1 MKNNGILKELSPK
14 KVFAIIAAFLLGQAL
29 FGGIIYS
36 VSNTH
41 KIVNLQIKNEKTAD
55 ERYRNLQKT
64 ADERYQNI
72 MDFLKLSIE
81 NLEKIMNEKF
91 KKVED
96 DIGNLEKIMN
106 EKFKKVEDDIS
117 LLKGEITKIKIAI
130 VKKHPDLAQDLI
142 SSKDNEKQ
150 TPKEKFTG
158 MGGSDEE

>member
-1 MKNNGILKELSPK
+1 MKNNGILKELTPK
-14 KVFAIIAAFLLGQAL
+14 KIFSLLAAFIIAQVI
-29 FGGIIYS
+29 FGSIIYS
-36 VSNTH
+36 VANTH
-41 KIVNLQIKNEKTAD
+41 KLNNVLAVIKQNEKKAD
-55 ERYRNLQKT
+55 ERH
-64 ADERYQNI
+64 QNT
-72 MDFLKLSIE
+72 MNFLKLSIE

-142 SSKDNEKQ
+142 SSKENEKKN
-150 TPKEKFTG
+150 PKEKFTG